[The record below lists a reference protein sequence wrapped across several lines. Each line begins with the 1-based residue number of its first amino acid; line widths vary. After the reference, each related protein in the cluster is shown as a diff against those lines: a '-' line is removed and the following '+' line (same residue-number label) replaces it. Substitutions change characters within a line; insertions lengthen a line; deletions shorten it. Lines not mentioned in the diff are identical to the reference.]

1 MKNNYLPIIGDY
13 PDMPLKLQSKFDK
26 FFEDKKHDA
35 MLGDDYSA
43 YAAYVI
49 DIVCYRRDANVS
61 SKEMDILIDLYKYPN
76 EYADR
81 LTQELSELLGHNNT
95 D

>member
-1 MKNNYLPIIGDY
+1 MKNNYLPILWDY

-35 MLGDDYSA
+35 MLGDDYAA

-49 DIVCYRRDANVS
+49 DMVCYRRDANVS

-81 LTQELSELLGHNNT
+81 LTEELSELLQVQPKT
-95 D
+95 

>member
-1 MKNNYLPIIGDY
+1 MKNNYLPILWDY
-13 PDMPLKLQSKFDK
+13 PDMSLKSQTKINK
-26 FFEDKKHDA
+26 FFEDKKHYS

-49 DIVCYRRDANVS
+49 DMVCYRRDANIS
-61 SKEMDILIDLYKYPN
+61 SIEVDILIDLYNYPN

-81 LTQELSELLGHNNT
+81 LTQELTELLGQNT
-95 D
+95 N